1 MINKHT
7 TQKNK
12 QSSFEKPNLMLSILV
27 ISIFSLVG
35 ALINSS
41 DASTGAPFFEL
52 TSSFAD
58 ILEISSVLI
67 ILSLGMVAC
76 FRQRRRSLWIL
87 KNCKIVFVATLSL
100 AFFSLSAN
108 ATILIDFGTSDTSA
122 TTGTDI
128 YNTIA
133 NSAGT
138 AANHDFGTGINGGTP
153 NGFAGTALVD
163 DTGAATAVG
172 FTLDVFNNGPG
183 QTRGFN
189 VTSGADSVAAGSFP
203 GVEDFAVGDAF
214 LVNNHTGNGTNTFGI
229 DLTFTGLTAGQA
241 YDIAVIG
248 GTTAQDPSTYQ
259 VIAGTGDTDI
269 ENIAGVNAESLVQFQ
284 SVFADASGN
293 ITLRNTVN
301 SSGTFQNTT
310 INFASI
316 MAVPEPSSVIFLGLG
331 WLALLARR
339 SRRALT

>member
-1 MINKHT
+1 MIHEHPS
-7 TQKNK
+7 QKAK
-12 QSSFEKPNLMLSILV
+12 PFLSIKPNWRIRR
-27 ISIFSLVG
+27 
-35 ALINSS
+35 
-41 DASTGAPFFEL
+41 
-52 TSSFAD
+52 
-58 ILEISSVLI
+58 
-67 ILSLGMVAC
+67 LGNIM
-76 FRQRRRSLWIL
+76 
-87 KNCKIVFVATLSL
+87 NCKIVFVATLSL

-108 ATILIDFGTSDTSA
+108 AAILLDFGSSDTSA
-122 TTGTDI
+122 ATGTDI
-128 YNTIA
+128 YNTIVD
-133 NSAGT
+133 SAGS

-189 VTSGADSVAAGSFP
+189 STLGSDSVAAGAFP
-203 GVEDFAVGDAF
+203 SIEDFAVGDSF
-214 LVNNHTGNGTNTFGI
+214 LVNNHTGNGANTFGL

-241 YDIAVIG
+241 YDLAVIG

-269 ENIAGVNAESLVQFQ
+269 ENIAGANLESLVQFQ

-310 INFASI
+310 IHFASI

-331 WLALLARR
+331 GLALLARR
-339 SRRALT
+339 SRRALA